1 MGQVVGLSDAISNSN
16 REVDPPGELV
26 YGRAY
31 RSGLRS
37 AAWLK
42 VKHRLTL
49 RVQVPGGSLAPS
61 NGVIGAGAARVQL
74 AYTHPCTDA
83 LTTIEEPVRVS

>member
-1 MGQVVGLSDAISNSN
+1 MGGRTA
-16 REVDPPGELV
+16 LV
-26 YGRAY
+26 CGRRPA
-31 RSGLRS
+31 
-37 AAWLK
+37 LK

-83 LTTIEEPVRVS
+83 LATIEELVRVS